1 MKSKKSTGG
10 RIGIIVTVILVLILA
25 FLSAATII
33 MMRSD
38 ISGQSGVPF
47 DLEKITSTKNDD
59 GTAGAMLLIPSMIG
73 ITSDPGRYASSA
85 SAATTSEIYRAA
97 LPVIAEVLSTPGT
110 HDESDNLW
118 ESFMNR
124 DSSLYIRYHHE
135 FADCFIS
142 SISGSSSSYNAVGQ
156 VYEMFLLPYSESS
169 DSVTAA
175 VRSLSGDVFVYT
187 KRLPENILTAD
198 ELDSLLDSYR
208 SALTA
213 FDFSDS
219 GEPVFTQTFT
229 SRNIL
234 MSNRT
239 SMLVPKD
246 SDECDDLL
254 RLFRLNPDKL
264 LNKHTS
270 TDGTA
275 SFIDAKGI
283 FYIFDSSFAYQ
294 AVPEGGVKLENY
306 TDYQSPASF
315 SDYVSAS
322 YNLFLSV
329 GNINRHFT
337 GGDADIILASAE
349 SHNGRITLRFEYIF
363 DNIRI
368 VGCEPA
374 LTVTFE
380 NERLTEAKI
389 YTMSARNLGTRSE
402 TVAEW
407 WSADYLTQQSGGS
420 VKNVFLA
427 YECDFVSES
436 ISAEWFGE
444 YSGTVPGGKE

>member
-1 MKSKKSTGG
+1 MKSKKNTGG
-10 RIGIIVTVILVLILA
+10 RIGIIVTAILILLLA

-33 MMRSD
+33 MMRSGV
-38 ISGQSGVPF
+38 SGQSGVPF
-47 DLEKITSTKNDD
+47 DLDQITSTKNDD
-59 GTAGAMLLIPSMIG
+59 STAGAMLLIPSMIG
-73 ITSDPGRYASSA
+73 ITSNPGRYASSA
-85 SAATTSEIYRAA
+85 SAATTSEIYRAV
-97 LPVIAEVLSTPGT
+97 LPTIAEVLSTPGT

-124 DSSLYIRYHHE
+124 DSSIYIRYHHE

-142 SISGSSSSYNAVGQ
+142 SVAGSISPYDAVGQ
-156 VYEMFLLPYSESS
+156 VYELFLLPYSESS

-175 VRSLSGDVFVYT
+175 VRSLSGEVYVYT
-187 KRLPENILTAD
+187 RRTPENIITAD
-198 ELDSLLDSYR
+198 ELDNLLDSYR

-213 FDFSDS
+213 FDFSDF
-219 GEPVFTQTFT
+219 GEPVFTETFS

-239 SMLVPKD
+239 SMLLQTD
-246 SDECDDLL
+246 SDEYDTLL

-270 TDGTA
+270 ADGTG

-283 FYIFDSSFAYQ
+283 FYIFDSAFAYQ
-294 AVPEGGVKLENY
+294 AVPEGGVKLDNY

-315 SDYVSAS
+315 GDYVSAAYS
-322 YNLFLSV
+322 LFRSA

-349 SHNGRITLRFEYIF
+349 SENGRITLRFEYIF

-368 VGCEPA
+368 IGCEPA

-389 YTMSARNLGTRSE
+389 FTMSVRNLGSRSE
-402 TVAEW
+402 AVAEW
-407 WSADYLTQQSGGS
+407 WSADYLYQQSGGS

-427 YECDFVSES
+427 YECDYISES

-444 YSGTVPGGKE
+444 YSDSEPGRKE